1 MKKVTALL
9 ALLLALTM
17 TVPASAVWIA
27 DMPEEHWSYPYV
39 ESLVELGIMDT
50 DSQGNFEPD
59 VPTTRAE
66 FIYSLWL
73 AFGGPYAEIENSFN
87 DVHPDSIYIEAVEWA
102 LDSGITAGIGN
113 NNFGPDQTLPR
124 EQAFT
129 ILYRAMDYIGCAPTY
144 GTGSESY
151 KQITEFHDYE
161 QISAWARD
169 SIQLMMNVG
178 MVTGSDDG
186 NLWPKQDLNNAATA
200 TILYRALEYMGMLEI
215 GRGDYFPDDG
225 ESSVNAEDFFGV
237 WEYVNTDVWLYIHG
251 DGTYEFYNTEGL
263 ADAGT
268 YYMDGETLRLN
279 SGISFVQDPAGEA
292 GWIMDNNDE
301 YLFTSELPSVG

>member
-66 FIYSLWL
+66 FIYSLWK
-73 AFGGPYAEIENSFN
+73 AFGAPEVEIKNSFN
-87 DVHPDSIYIEAVEWA
+87 DVHPASIYITAVEWA
-102 LDSGITAGIGN
+102 LSRGITNGLDSHH
-113 NNFGPDQTLPR
+113 FGPDQTLSR
-124 EQAFT
+124 QQAFT
-129 ILYRAMDYIGCAPTY
+129 FLYRAMDYMGCAPSY
-144 GTGSESY
+144 GTGSESNL
-151 KQITEFHDYE
+151 QITDFYDYG
-161 QISAWARD
+161 QVSNWARD
-169 SIQLMMNVG
+169 PIQLLMNAGIVEG
-178 MVTGSDDG
+178 SGTGY
-186 NLWPKQDLNNAATA
+186 LWPRGDLNNAATA
-200 TILYRALEYMGMLEI
+200 KILYCSLAYMGLVET
-215 GRGDYFPDDG
+215 GRGDYFPDDV
-225 ESSVNAEDFFGV
+225 ESTVNAEDFYGV
-237 WEYVNTDVWLYIHG
+237 WEYASTDVWLYIHG

-292 GWIMDNNDE
+292 GWILDNNDE
-301 YLFTSELPSVG
+301 YLFASELPSVG

>member
-1 MKKVTALL
+1 M

-73 AFGGPYAEIENSFN
+73 AFGGPYAEIENSFH

-113 NNFGPDQTLPR
+113 NNFGPDQTLP
-124 EQAFT
+124 
-129 ILYRAMDYIGCAPTY
+129 
-144 GTGSESY
+144 GS
-151 KQITEFHDYE
+151 
-161 QISAWARD
+161 R
-169 SIQLMMNVG
+169 
-178 MVTGSDDG
+178 
-186 NLWPKQDLNNAATA
+186 
-200 TILYRALEYMGMLEI
+200 R
-215 GRGDYFPDDG
+215 
-225 ESSVNAEDFFGV
+225 
-237 WEYVNTDVWLYIHG
+237 
-251 DGTYEFYNTEGL
+251 
-263 ADAGT
+263 
-268 YYMDGETLRLN
+268 
-279 SGISFVQDPAGEA
+279 
-292 GWIMDNNDE
+292 
-301 YLFTSELPSVG
+301 LPSCTGRWIT

>member
-1 MKKVTALL
+1 MRKESSKMKKVTALL

-73 AFGGPYAEIENSFN
+73 AFGGPYAEIENSFH
-87 DVHPDSIYIEAVEWA
+87 DVHSDSIYIEAVEWA
-102 LDSGITAGIGN
+102 LDSGITTGIGN

-129 ILYRAMDYIGCAPTY
+129 FLYRAMDYIGCAPTY
-144 GTGSESY
+144 GTGSEFY

-178 MVTGSDDG
+178 MVTGSNDG

-200 TILYRALEYMGMLEI
+200 AILYRALEYMGMLEI
-215 GRGDYFPDDG
+215 GRGDYFPDYG
-225 ESSVNAEDFFGV
+225 
-237 WEYVNTDVWLYIHG
+237 
-251 DGTYEFYNTEGL
+251 
-263 ADAGT
+263 
-268 YYMDGETLRLN
+268 
-279 SGISFVQDPAGEA
+279 
-292 GWIMDNNDE
+292 
-301 YLFTSELPSVG
+301 